1 MKKFLLY
8 LLFALNLSAIIYLWA
23 TGSHYYLT
31 AGGSSGLII
40 AFGRLAGLLMEF
52 FILLQLVLIGR
63 ITFVEQQF
71 GHDRLNQ
78 LHRWIGYGIAI
89 FLLSHPLL
97 LTLGY
102 SQLSEISFIAQ
113 FTNFIKNWED
123 VFKALVAVFLFIG
136 VIISSVV
143 IVKKRLRYET
153 WYFTHLLMYV
163 AIALAFGHQTN
174 SGDMSAGSAMYYWL
188 TINFL
193 VFGLILLYRWLAP
206 FYRFF
211 LHRFYIHKV
220 VQETVDVF
228 SIYLKG
234 KNLIAYK
241 FLPGQFANLSFLQ
254 TGMWPAPSLLNNS
267 DITKSNGTQ
276 IIDKLFSIFRQIKG
290 AGFTHPFSFS
300 AVPNG
305 EYLRFSIKTSGDFT
319 DKINNLK
326 PSTKVIIDGPLGI
339 FTTNQ
344 AKKTKFLLLA
354 GGIGI
359 TPIRALAEE
368 LDLRKTDAVLLYGCK
383 TENDIVF
390 KNELSALN
398 LKYFILLSQ
407 TKNQALG
414 NLLPGRISAEKIKLL
429 APDFLEREIY
439 LCGPNNMISGV
450 LADLKT
456 LNIPNPQIHYEKFN
470 Y

>member
-1 MKKFLLY
+1 MKKILLY
-8 LLFALNLSAIIYLWA
+8 LLFAFNLGAIIFLW
-23 TGSHYYLT
+23 TNSSHYYLT
-31 AGGSSGLII
+31 AGGGSGLLI

-52 FILLQLVLIGR
+52 FILLQLILIGR

-78 LHRWIGYGIAI
+78 LHRWVGYGIAI
-89 FLLSHPLL
+89 FILGHPLL

-102 SQLSEISFIAQ
+102 SHLSEVSFIAQ
-113 FTNFIKNWED
+113 FFNFIKNWED
-123 VFKALVAVFLFIG
+123 VFKAFLAVFLFIG
-136 VIISSVV
+136 VIITSIV

-153 WYFTHLLMYV
+153 WHFTHLLMYV

-174 SGDMSAGSAMYYWL
+174 TGDMSAGNAMYYWF

-193 VFGLILLYRWLAP
+193 VFGLILFYRWLAP
-206 FYRFF
+206 LYRFF
-211 LHRFYIHKV
+211 LHRFYIDKV
-220 VQETVDVF
+220 VRETADIY

-234 KNLIAYK
+234 KNLARYK
-241 FLPGQFANLSFLQ
+241 FLPGQFANLTFLQ
-254 TGMWPAPSLLNNS
+254 SSMW
-267 DITKSNGTQ
+267 
-276 IIDKLFSIFRQIKG
+276 
-290 AGFTHPFSFS
+290 FTHPFSFS
-300 AVPNG
+300 AAPNG

-319 DKINNLK
+319 NKISHLK
-326 PSTKVIIDGPLGI
+326 ANTKVIIDGPLGV
-339 FTTNQ
+339 FTAKQ

-354 GGIGI
+354 GGIGV
-359 TPIRALAEE
+359 TPIRALAQQ
-368 LDLRKTDAVLLYGCK
+368 LAMQKADCVILYGCK
-383 TENDIVF
+383 TEADIVF
-390 KNELSALN
+390 KNEFLALN
-398 LKYFILLSQ
+398 VKHFFLLSQ

-456 LNIPNPQIHYEKFN
+456 LNIPNSQIHYEKFN